1 MIEIIP
7 AMDIIDGKCVRL
19 EQGDFSRK
27 TEYGADPVSV
37 AQSFED
43 AGLTRLHMVDLDGAR
58 DSRPANLRV
67 LEAVSSRT
75 ELTIDYGG
83 GLATREDVESAFSAG
98 AAAVSIGSAAVR
110 SPESFLKW
118 VERFGAERFL
128 LGADVRGG
136 KIAIDGWATSTELP
150 VVDLLRDYLNKG
162 VRRAFVTDVAKDGLL
177 AGPSTHLYEGILS
190 ALPNLELIASGGVS
204 DIRDIGKLENI
215 GCRGVIVGKAIYEG
229 RISLDALA
237 RGQWRVSEHAG

>member
-7 AMDIIDGKCVRL
+7 AMDIFDGKCVRL

-37 AQSFED
+37 ARSFED

-67 LEAVSSRT
+67 LEAAASRT
-75 ELTIDYGG
+75 TLIIDYGG
-83 GLATREDVESAFSAG
+83 GLATRDDVRAAFGAG

-110 SPESFLKW
+110 SREMFLEW
-118 VERFGAERFL
+118 VDHFGFERFL

-136 KIAIDGWATSTELP
+136 KIAIDGWATSTEVA
-150 VVDLLRDYLNKG
+150 VVDFLRDYLEKG
-162 VRRAFVTDVAKDGLL
+162 IRRAFVTDVARDGLL
-177 AGPSTHLYEGILS
+177 GGPSTRLYESIL
-190 ALPNLELIASGGVS
+190 AKLPDLELIASGGVGDLS
-204 DIRDIGKLENI
+204 DIRELEHI
-215 GCRGVIVGKAIYEG
+215 GCRGVIIGKAIYEG

-237 RGQWRVSEHAG
+237 RGEWRVSEHAR